1 LLFFPFKIV
10 KMPPARI
17 DEDGFDVAI
26 NDVPVT
32 EWRRP
37 FIQQDGDE
45 RLTHTGET
53 TTSREGGP
61 LS

>member
-1 LLFFPFKIV
+1 
-10 KMPPARI
+10 MPTARI

-26 NDVPVT
+26 KNVPVT
-32 EWRRP
+32 EWRRA

-53 TTSREGGP
+53 TTSRESGP